1 MRSGGEAALTEPEN
15 APQRR
20 SQRSRPQGP
29 QGLGT
34 RPQEPRCQASEIC
47 QRTDLQALCFC
58 PSTGASPDRPAGA
71 GFPEASHRPAQLR
84 LVRLAPGWAGS
95 LSSRRD
101 RSRVRRQRASGQQT
115 GPRRSR
121 PLLAAPASEQ
131 MASVLWVALVLLR
144 RPPPPPARLWP
155 ACSDTPR
162 LAACCGLPA
171 EPASGTAHPAVLEPG
186 GPARARWIQEGGV
199 RPAGPCPAPA
209 HQPQHR
215 PGEGSWCRAE
225 LLRPSQPRTGLL
237 TPGPG
242 DSRTLSPLG
251 PNSRPAQPSGSRSE
265 TGRRPHSPALPPL
278 ALRLPPRV
286 VLLGRPASAP
296 ETRVSSAAWASLD
309 VPSLQA
315 RGWAEARPV
324 RLVSDA
330 LLASRRGMEGV
341 VDSGTQTDAVVV
353 LSLAQAAV
361 LGLVSEN
368 ELFGATISAEAFYP
382 DLGPGLSGAAVG
394 EPGPPGPDIYQ
405 LACNGRAL
413 EEPAEEEV
421 LEVEAAFE
429 KHTRR
434 KTRPPVRLVP
444 KVKFEKAEEEA
455 EEVYEVSVPG
465 GERGAGP
472 AEAPGEVAGGGGCEP
487 LVQSS
492 SVKMIDLSAF
502 SRKPRTL
509 RPLPRAPRPE
519 LDLAPFDPHFP
530 DPARNGFPEPSLA
543 LPGPEALPA
552 ECGFEP
558 PALAP
563 LGGPEAPALGSPEP
577 VKPEQGFVWQEAGE
591 FEADAAGSTVERHKK
606 AQLDR
611 LDINVQIDDSY
622 LVEAGDRQKRWQ
634 CRMCEKSYTSKY
646 NLVTHILGHNGI
658 KPHSCPHCSK
668 LFKQP
673 SHLQT
678 HLLTHQGTRPHK
690 CQVCQKAFTQTSHLK
705 RHMLLHSEVKP
716 YSCHFC
722 GRGFAYPSELKAH
735 EVKHESGRCHVC
747 VECGLDFST
756 LTQLKRHL
764 ASHQGPTLYQC
775 LDCSKSFHYRSQLQ
789 NHMLKHQNVRP
800 FVCTEC
806 GMEFSQIH
814 HLKQHSLT
822 HKVSPGLA
830 PGRGRALLS
839 PRRGRCPRWTHPGWR
854 SARCRPLRPCW
865 PALPAAG
872 GARGAAA
879 PCLGCANREG
889 PRRSAACVC
898 VLGQGESGGGL
909 QTLACPRRP
918 SRTEVHRLGPARCPP
933 QGVKEFKC
941 EVCGREFTLQANMK
955 RHMLIHTS
963 VRPYQC
969 HICFKTFVQKQ
980 TLKTHMIVH
989 SPVKPFKC
997 KVCGKSF
1004 NRMYNLLG
1012 HMHLHAGSKPF
1023 KCPYC
1028 SSKFNL
1034 KGNLSRHMKVK
1045 HGVMDI
1051 GPDSQDPMMELTGT
1065 DPAELDSQQEMEDFE
1080 ENAYAYTGVDG
1091 GAEASVLTE
1100 QAMKEMAYYNVL

>member
-1 MRSGGEAALTEPEN
+1 MLLS
-15 APQRR
+15 
-20 SQRSRPQGP
+20 
-29 QGLGT
+29 
-34 RPQEPRCQASEIC
+34 
-47 QRTDLQALCFC
+47 
-58 PSTGASPDRPAGA
+58 
-71 GFPEASHRPAQLR
+71 SHR
-84 LVRLAPGWAGS
+84 
-95 LSSRRD
+95 
-101 RSRVRRQRASGQQT
+101 
-115 GPRRSR
+115 
-121 PLLAAPASEQ
+121 
-131 MASVLWVALVLLR
+131 
-144 RPPPPPARLWP
+144 
-155 ACSDTPR
+155 
-162 LAACCGLPA
+162 
-171 EPASGTAHPAVLEPG
+171 
-186 GPARARWIQEGGV
+186 
-199 RPAGPCPAPA
+199 
-209 HQPQHR
+209 
-215 PGEGSWCRAE
+215 
-225 LLRPSQPRTGLL
+225 
-237 TPGPG
+237 
-242 DSRTLSPLG
+242 
-251 PNSRPAQPSGSRSE
+251 N
-265 TGRRPHSPALPPL
+265 
-278 ALRLPPRV
+278 
-286 VLLGRPASAP
+286 
-296 ETRVSSAAWASLD
+296 
-309 VPSLQA
+309 
-315 RGWAEARPV
+315 
-324 RLVSDA
+324 A
-330 LLASRRGMEGV
+330 LLAGRHRMEGFM
-341 VDSGTQTDAVVV
+341 DSGTQTDAVVV

-382 DLGPGLSGAAVG
+382 DLGPELSGTAVG

-413 EEPAEEEV
+413 EEPPEEEV

-444 KVKFEKAEEEA
+444 KVKFEKAEEE
-455 EEVYEVSVPG
+455 EEQEVYEVSVPG
-465 GERGAGP
+465 DDKDPSP
-472 AEAPGEVAGGGGCEP
+472 AEAPAEVAGGGCEA

-492 SVKMIDLSAF
+492 AVKMIDLSAF

-509 RPLPRAPRPE
+509 RHLPRTPRPE
-519 LDLAPFDPHFP
+519 LDMAPFDPPFP
-530 DPARNGFPEPSLA
+530 NPTRDGFPEPSMA
-543 LPGPEALPA
+543 LPGPETLPT

-558 PALAP
+558 PHLAP
-563 LGGPEAPALGSPEP
+563 LSNPEPPTMTSPEL
-577 VKPEQGFVWQEAGE
+577 VKPEQGFVWQESSE
-591 FEADAAGSTVERHKK
+591 FEADPAGSTVERHKK

-690 CQVCQKAFTQTSHLK
+690 CQVCHKAFTQTSHLK

-775 LDCSKSFHYRSQLQ
+775 LECDKSFHYRSQLQ

-822 HKVSPGLA
+822 HK
-830 PGRGRALLS
+830 
-839 PRRGRCPRWTHPGWR
+839 
-854 SARCRPLRPCW
+854 
-865 PALPAAG
+865 
-872 GARGAAA
+872 
-879 PCLGCANREG
+879 
-889 PRRSAACVC
+889 
-898 VLGQGESGGGL
+898 
-909 QTLACPRRP
+909 
-918 SRTEVHRLGPARCPP
+918 
-933 QGVKEFKC
+933 GVKEFKC

-1051 GPDSQDPMMELTGT
+1051 SLDSQDPMMELAGP
-1065 DPAELDSQQEMEDFE
+1065 DPSELDSQQEMEDFE
-1080 ENAYAYTGVDG
+1080 ENAYTYTSVDNG
-1091 GAEASVLTE
+1091 TEASALTE

>member
-1 MRSGGEAALTEPEN
+1 MPECSTEWQSEGWGCHGNGRGEEQKERKTGWRRQGSGREE
-15 APQRR
+15 
-20 SQRSRPQGP
+20 
-29 QGLGT
+29 
-34 RPQEPRCQASEIC
+34 
-47 QRTDLQALCFC
+47 
-58 PSTGASPDRPAGA
+58 
-71 GFPEASHRPAQLR
+71 
-84 LVRLAPGWAGS
+84 
-95 LSSRRD
+95 SRR
-101 RSRVRRQRASGQQT
+101 RRCP
-115 GPRRSR
+115 PRR
-121 PLLAAPASEQ
+121 
-131 MASVLWVALVLLR
+131 
-144 RPPPPPARLWP
+144 
-155 ACSDTPR
+155 
-162 LAACCGLPA
+162 
-171 EPASGTAHPAVLEPG
+171 
-186 GPARARWIQEGGV
+186 
-199 RPAGPCPAPA
+199 
-209 HQPQHR
+209 
-215 PGEGSWCRAE
+215 
-225 LLRPSQPRTGLL
+225 
-237 TPGPG
+237 
-242 DSRTLSPLG
+242 
-251 PNSRPAQPSGSRSE
+251 
-265 TGRRPHSPALPPL
+265 
-278 ALRLPPRV
+278 
-286 VLLGRPASAP
+286 
-296 ETRVSSAAWASLD
+296 
-309 VPSLQA
+309 
-315 RGWAEARPV
+315 
-324 RLVSDA
+324 
-330 LLASRRGMEGV
+330 RRGMERFK
-341 VDSGTQTDAVVV
+341 DSGTQTDAVVV

-382 DLGPGLSGAAVG
+382 DLGPELSGATAG
-394 EPGPPGPDIYQ
+394 DPGPPGPDIYQ
-405 LACNGRAL
+405 LACNGRGL
-413 EEPAEEEV
+413 EEPVEEEV

-444 KVKFEKAEEEA
+444 KVKFEKVEEDE
-455 EEVYEVSVPG
+455 EQEVYEVSVPG
-465 GERGAGP
+465 VDKDGGAA
-472 AEAPGEVAGGGGCEP
+472 AEAVAEAAAGEA

-492 SVKMIDLSAF
+492 AVRMMDLSAF
-502 SRKPRTL
+502 GRKL
-509 RPLPRAPRPE
+509 RPLRPAPRTPRPE
-519 LDLAPFDPHFP
+519 LDAAPFEPP
-530 DPARNGFPEPSLA
+530 FPEPQPGAA

-552 ECGFEP
+552 ECGFP
-558 PALAP
+558 PAHLAP
-563 LGGPEAPALGSPEP
+563 LGDPEVPALASPEP
-577 VKPEQGFVWQEAGE
+577 GKPESGFVWQEAGE
-591 FEADAAGSTVERHKK
+591 FEADAAGSTAERHKK

-690 CQVCQKAFTQTSHLK
+690 CQVCHKAFTQTSHLK

-764 ASHQGPTLYQC
+764 GSHQGPTLYQC
-775 LDCSKSFHYRSQLQ
+775 LECDKSFHYRSQLQ
-789 NHMLKHQNVRP
+789 NHVLKHQNVRP

-806 GMEFSQIH
+806 GMEFSQVH

-822 HKVSPGLA
+822 HK
-830 PGRGRALLS
+830 
-839 PRRGRCPRWTHPGWR
+839 
-854 SARCRPLRPCW
+854 
-865 PALPAAG
+865 
-872 GARGAAA
+872 
-879 PCLGCANREG
+879 
-889 PRRSAACVC
+889 
-898 VLGQGESGGGL
+898 
-909 QTLACPRRP
+909 
-918 SRTEVHRLGPARCPP
+918 
-933 QGVKEFKC
+933 GVKEFKC

-1045 HGVMDI
+1045 HGVMDL
-1051 GPDSQDPMMELTGT
+1051 GLDSQDPMMELAGP
-1065 DPAELDSQQEMEDFE
+1065 DPSELDSQQEMEDFE
-1080 ENAYAYTGVDG
+1080 DSGYTFTGVDG
-1091 GAEASVLTE
+1091 GAEASALTE

>member
-1 MRSGGEAALTEPEN
+1 MNKAA
-15 APQRR
+15 QM
-20 SQRSRPQGP
+20 QG
-29 QGLGT
+29 
-34 RPQEPRCQASEIC
+34 
-47 QRTDLQALCFC
+47 
-58 PSTGASPDRPAGA
+58 
-71 GFPEASHRPAQLR
+71 
-84 LVRLAPGWAGS
+84 
-95 LSSRRD
+95 
-101 RSRVRRQRASGQQT
+101 
-115 GPRRSR
+115 
-121 PLLAAPASEQ
+121 
-131 MASVLWVALVLLR
+131 
-144 RPPPPPARLWP
+144 
-155 ACSDTPR
+155 
-162 LAACCGLPA
+162 
-171 EPASGTAHPAVLEPG
+171 
-186 GPARARWIQEGGV
+186 
-199 RPAGPCPAPA
+199 
-209 HQPQHR
+209 
-215 PGEGSWCRAE
+215 
-225 LLRPSQPRTGLL
+225 
-237 TPGPG
+237 
-242 DSRTLSPLG
+242 
-251 PNSRPAQPSGSRSE
+251 
-265 TGRRPHSPALPPL
+265 PALPPQHL
-278 ALRLPPRV
+278 ESGTSRRRV
-286 VLLGRPASAP
+286 CPESKKAGLGRPGWLVVREPSREECRGWRPQRGPAP
-296 ETRVSSAAWASLD
+296 GLGRPGLPGSGSVAPHPRVP
-309 VPSLQA
+309 PSVQR
-315 RGWAEARPV
+315 RGWAWGSWATEKRARPPLAHP
-324 RLVSDA
+324 RPQRQSGSTARVSDA
-330 LLASRRGMEGV
+330 LLASRHGMEGFM
-341 VDSGTQTDAVVV
+341 DSGTQTDAVVV

-382 DLGPGLSGAAVG
+382 DLGPELSGVAVG
-394 EPGPPGPDIYQ
+394 EPGPPGPDLYQ
-405 LACNGRAL
+405 LACNGRPL

-444 KVKFEKAEEEA
+444 KVKFEKVEEEE

-465 GERGAGP
+465 DDRAAGP
-472 AEAPGEVAGGGGCEP
+472 AEAPSEAAVGGCEP

-492 SVKMIDLSAF
+492 AVKMIDLSAF

-509 RPLPRAPRPE
+509 RPLPRTPRPE
-519 LDLAPFDPHFP
+519 LDMAPFDPHFP
-530 DPARNGFPEPSLA
+530 DPARDGFPEPSLA

-558 PALAP
+558 PPLAP
-563 LGGPEAPALGSPEP
+563 LSDPEAPTLGSPEP

-591 FEADAAGSTVERHKK
+591 FEADAAGSTAERHKK

-775 LDCSKSFHYRSQLQ
+775 LECDKSFHYRSQLQ

-822 HKVSPGLA
+822 HK
-830 PGRGRALLS
+830 
-839 PRRGRCPRWTHPGWR
+839 
-854 SARCRPLRPCW
+854 
-865 PALPAAG
+865 
-872 GARGAAA
+872 
-879 PCLGCANREG
+879 
-889 PRRSAACVC
+889 
-898 VLGQGESGGGL
+898 
-909 QTLACPRRP
+909 
-918 SRTEVHRLGPARCPP
+918 
-933 QGVKEFKC
+933 GVKEFKC

-1051 GPDSQDPMMELTGT
+1051 GLDSQDPMMELAGT
-1065 DPAELDSQQEMEDFE
+1065 DPSEMDGQQEMEDFE
-1080 ENAYAYTGVDG
+1080 ENTYAYAGVDG
-1091 GAEASVLTE
+1091 SAEASVLTE

>member
-1 MRSGGEAALTEPEN
+1 
-15 APQRR
+15 
-20 SQRSRPQGP
+20 
-29 QGLGT
+29 
-34 RPQEPRCQASEIC
+34 
-47 QRTDLQALCFC
+47 
-58 PSTGASPDRPAGA
+58 
-71 GFPEASHRPAQLR
+71 
-84 LVRLAPGWAGS
+84 
-95 LSSRRD
+95 
-101 RSRVRRQRASGQQT
+101 
-115 GPRRSR
+115 
-121 PLLAAPASEQ
+121 
-131 MASVLWVALVLLR
+131 
-144 RPPPPPARLWP
+144 
-155 ACSDTPR
+155 
-162 LAACCGLPA
+162 
-171 EPASGTAHPAVLEPG
+171 
-186 GPARARWIQEGGV
+186 
-199 RPAGPCPAPA
+199 
-209 HQPQHR
+209 
-215 PGEGSWCRAE
+215 
-225 LLRPSQPRTGLL
+225 
-237 TPGPG
+237 
-242 DSRTLSPLG
+242 
-251 PNSRPAQPSGSRSE
+251 
-265 TGRRPHSPALPPL
+265 
-278 ALRLPPRV
+278 
-286 VLLGRPASAP
+286 
-296 ETRVSSAAWASLD
+296 
-309 VPSLQA
+309 
-315 RGWAEARPV
+315 
-324 RLVSDA
+324 
-330 LLASRRGMEGV
+330 MEGFM
-341 VDSGTQTDAVVV
+341 DSGTQTDAVVV

-382 DLGPGLSGAAVG
+382 DLGP
-394 EPGPPGPDIYQ
+394 ET
-405 LACNGRAL
+405 GR
-413 EEPAEEEV
+413 
-421 LEVEAAFE
+421 
-429 KHTRR
+429 
-434 KTRPPVRLVP
+434 PVRLVP
-444 KVKFEKAEEEA
+444 KVKFEKVEEE

-465 GERGAGP
+465 GDDKDAGP
-472 AEAPGEVAGGGGCEP
+472 AEAPAEAAGGGCEA

-492 SVKMIDLSAF
+492 AVKMIDLSVF

-509 RPLPRAPRPE
+509 RHLPRAPRPE
-519 LDLAPFDPHFP
+519 LDVAPFDPHFP
-530 DPARNGFPEPSLA
+530 DPARDAFAEPSMA
-543 LPGPEALPA
+543 LPRPEALPV

-558 PALAP
+558 PHLPP
-563 LGGPEAPALGSPEP
+563 LSDPEPPTMESPEP
-577 VKPEQGFVWQEAGE
+577 VKPEQGFVWQEVGE

-658 KPHSCPHCSK
+658 KSCPHCSK

-722 GRGFAYPSELKAH
+722 GRGLAYPSELKAH

-775 LDCSKSFHYRSQLQ
+775 LECDKSFHYRSQLQ

-822 HKVSPGLA
+822 HK
-830 PGRGRALLS
+830 
-839 PRRGRCPRWTHPGWR
+839 
-854 SARCRPLRPCW
+854 
-865 PALPAAG
+865 
-872 GARGAAA
+872 
-879 PCLGCANREG
+879 
-889 PRRSAACVC
+889 
-898 VLGQGESGGGL
+898 
-909 QTLACPRRP
+909 
-918 SRTEVHRLGPARCPP
+918 
-933 QGVKEFKC
+933 GVKEFKC

-1051 GPDSQDPMMELTGT
+1051 GLDSQDPMMELTGT
-1065 DPAELDSQQEMEDFE
+1065 DPSELDSQQEMEDFE
-1080 ENAYAYTGVDG
+1080 ENAYAYAGVDG
-1091 GAEASVLTE
+1091 SAEASVLSE

>member
-1 MRSGGEAALTEPEN
+1 
-15 APQRR
+15 
-20 SQRSRPQGP
+20 
-29 QGLGT
+29 
-34 RPQEPRCQASEIC
+34 
-47 QRTDLQALCFC
+47 
-58 PSTGASPDRPAGA
+58 
-71 GFPEASHRPAQLR
+71 
-84 LVRLAPGWAGS
+84 
-95 LSSRRD
+95 
-101 RSRVRRQRASGQQT
+101 
-115 GPRRSR
+115 
-121 PLLAAPASEQ
+121 
-131 MASVLWVALVLLR
+131 
-144 RPPPPPARLWP
+144 
-155 ACSDTPR
+155 
-162 LAACCGLPA
+162 
-171 EPASGTAHPAVLEPG
+171 
-186 GPARARWIQEGGV
+186 
-199 RPAGPCPAPA
+199 
-209 HQPQHR
+209 
-215 PGEGSWCRAE
+215 
-225 LLRPSQPRTGLL
+225 
-237 TPGPG
+237 
-242 DSRTLSPLG
+242 
-251 PNSRPAQPSGSRSE
+251 
-265 TGRRPHSPALPPL
+265 
-278 ALRLPPRV
+278 
-286 VLLGRPASAP
+286 
-296 ETRVSSAAWASLD
+296 
-309 VPSLQA
+309 
-315 RGWAEARPV
+315 
-324 RLVSDA
+324 
-330 LLASRRGMEGV
+330 MEGFM
-341 VDSGTQTDAVVV
+341 DSGTQTDAVVV

-368 ELFGATISAEAFYP
+368 ELFGATISPEAFYP
-382 DLGPGLSGAAVG
+382 DLGPDLSGASIG
-394 EPGPPGPDIYQ
+394 EPGPPGPDVYQ

-444 KVKFEKAEEEA
+444 KVKFEKVEEE
-455 EEVYEVSVPG
+455 EEQEVYEVSVPG
-465 GERGAGP
+465 DDKDAGP
-472 AEAPGEVAGGGGCEP
+472 AEAPTE
-487 LVQSS
+487 SS
-492 SVKMIDLSAF
+492 AVKMIDLSAF

-509 RPLPRAPRPE
+509 RHLPRTPRPE
-519 LDLAPFDPHFP
+519 LDVTPYNPHFP
-530 DPARNGFPEPSLA
+530 DPSRDGFPEPSMA
-543 LPGPEALPA
+543 LPGPEALP
-552 ECGFEP
+552 P
-558 PALAP
+558 S
-563 LGGPEAPALGSPEP
+563 EAS
-577 VKPEQGFVWQEAGE
+577 E

-634 CRMCEKSYTSKY
+634 CRMCEKSYTSECA
-646 NLVTHILGHNGI
+646 LVVSFLVCPLLTA
-658 KPHSCPHCSK
+658 HSCWLCRP
-668 LFKQP
+668 LFMP
-673 SHLQT
+673 PC
-678 HLLTHQGTRPHK
+678 LLLMCLLRFQGTRPHK
-690 CQVCQKAFTQTSHLK
+690 CQVCHKAFTQTSHLK

-775 LDCSKSFHYRSQLQ
+775 LECDKSFHYRSQLQ

-822 HKVSPGLA
+822 HK
-830 PGRGRALLS
+830 
-839 PRRGRCPRWTHPGWR
+839 
-854 SARCRPLRPCW
+854 
-865 PALPAAG
+865 
-872 GARGAAA
+872 
-879 PCLGCANREG
+879 
-889 PRRSAACVC
+889 
-898 VLGQGESGGGL
+898 
-909 QTLACPRRP
+909 
-918 SRTEVHRLGPARCPP
+918 
-933 QGVKEFKC
+933 GVKEFKC

-1051 GPDSQDPMMELTGT
+1051 GLDSQDPMMELAGT
-1065 DPAELDSQQEMEDFE
+1065 DPSELDSQQEMEDFE
-1080 ENAYAYTGVDG
+1080 ESAYTYAGVDS
-1091 GAEASVLTE
+1091 GAEASALTE

>member
-1 MRSGGEAALTEPEN
+1 MSSCLKHKMNKWST
-15 APQRR
+15 
-20 SQRSRPQGP
+20 
-29 QGLGT
+29 L
-34 RPQEPRCQASEIC
+34 
-47 QRTDLQALCFC
+47 F
-58 PSTGASPDRPAGA
+58 PS
-71 GFPEASHRPAQLR
+71 
-84 LVRLAPGWAGS
+84 
-95 LSSRRD
+95 
-101 RSRVRRQRASGQQT
+101 
-115 GPRRSR
+115 
-121 PLLAAPASEQ
+121 
-131 MASVLWVALVLLR
+131 
-144 RPPPPPARLWP
+144 
-155 ACSDTPR
+155 
-162 LAACCGLPA
+162 
-171 EPASGTAHPAVLEPG
+171 
-186 GPARARWIQEGGV
+186 
-199 RPAGPCPAPA
+199 
-209 HQPQHR
+209 
-215 PGEGSWCRAE
+215 
-225 LLRPSQPRTGLL
+225 
-237 TPGPG
+237 
-242 DSRTLSPLG
+242 
-251 PNSRPAQPSGSRSE
+251 N
-265 TGRRPHSPALPPL
+265 
-278 ALRLPPRV
+278 
-286 VLLGRPASAP
+286 
-296 ETRVSSAAWASLD
+296 
-309 VPSLQA
+309 
-315 RGWAEARPV
+315 
-324 RLVSDA
+324 A
-330 LLASRRGMEGV
+330 LLASRRGMEGFM
-341 VDSGTQTDAVVV
+341 DSGTQTDAVVV

-382 DLGPGLSGAAVG
+382 DLGPELSGAAMG
-394 EPGPPGPDIYQ
+394 EPGPPGPDVYQ

-413 EEPAEEEV
+413 EEPVEEEV

-444 KVKFEKAEEEA
+444 KVKFEKVEEE
-455 EEVYEVSVPG
+455 EEQEVYEVSVPG
-465 GERGAGP
+465 DDKEAGP
-472 AEAPGEVAGGGGCEP
+472 AEAPAQVASGGCEA

-492 SVKMIDLSAF
+492 AVKMIDLSAF

-509 RPLPRAPRPE
+509 RHLPRTPRPE
-519 LDLAPFDPHFP
+519 LDVAPYDPHLP
-530 DPARNGFPEPSLA
+530 DPAQDGYPEPSVA
-543 LPGPEALPA
+543 LPGAESVTT

-558 PALAP
+558 PHLAP
-563 LGGPEAPALGSPEP
+563 LSDPEAPTMESPEP

-591 FEADAAGSTVERHKK
+591 FETDAAGSTVERHKK

-690 CQVCQKAFTQTSHLK
+690 CQVCHKAFTQTSHLK

-722 GRGFAYPSELKAH
+722 SRGFAYPSELKAH

-775 LDCSKSFHYRSQLQ
+775 LECDKSFHYRSQLQ

-822 HKVSPGLA
+822 HKAIS
-830 PGRGRALLS
+830 
-839 PRRGRCPRWTHPGWR
+839 R
-854 SARCRPLRPCW
+854 SAFQPASPPREALTSRGPCTEKTTKSQHGEEHTHILDLMKPSAATRLSLGLLYHRPL
-865 PALPAAG
+865 
-872 GARGAAA
+872 
-879 PCLGCANREG
+879 
-889 PRRSAACVC
+889 
-898 VLGQGESGGGL
+898 
-909 QTLACPRRP
+909 
-918 SRTEVHRLGPARCPP
+918 
-933 QGVKEFKC
+933 GVKEFKC

-1051 GPDSQDPMMELTGT
+1051 GLDSQDPMMELTGT
-1065 DPAELDSQQEMEDFE
+1065 DPSELDSQQEMEDFE
-1080 ENAYAYTGVDG
+1080 ENTYTYAGVDG
-1091 GAEASVLTE
+1091 STEASVLSE

>member
-1 MRSGGEAALTEPEN
+1 M
-15 APQRR
+15 
-20 SQRSRPQGP
+20 
-29 QGLGT
+29 
-34 RPQEPRCQASEIC
+34 C
-47 QRTDLQALCFC
+47 
-58 PSTGASPDRPAGA
+58 
-71 GFPEASHRPAQLR
+71 
-84 LVRLAPGWAGS
+84 
-95 LSSRRD
+95 
-101 RSRVRRQRASGQQT
+101 
-115 GPRRSR
+115 
-121 PLLAAPASEQ
+121 
-131 MASVLWVALVLLR
+131 
-144 RPPPPPARLWP
+144 
-155 ACSDTPR
+155 
-162 LAACCGLPA
+162 
-171 EPASGTAHPAVLEPG
+171 
-186 GPARARWIQEGGV
+186 
-199 RPAGPCPAPA
+199 
-209 HQPQHR
+209 
-215 PGEGSWCRAE
+215 
-225 LLRPSQPRTGLL
+225 
-237 TPGPG
+237 
-242 DSRTLSPLG
+242 
-251 PNSRPAQPSGSRSE
+251 
-265 TGRRPHSPALPPL
+265 
-278 ALRLPPRV
+278 
-286 VLLGRPASAP
+286 
-296 ETRVSSAAWASLD
+296 
-309 VPSLQA
+309 
-315 RGWAEARPV
+315 
-324 RLVSDA
+324 DA
-330 LLASRRGMEGV
+330 LLASRHGMEGFM
-341 VDSGTQTDAVVV
+341 DSGTQTDAVVV

-382 DLGPGLSGAAVG
+382 DLGPELSGVAMG
-394 EPGPPGPDIYQ
+394 EPRPPGPDVYQ

-444 KVKFEKAEEEA
+444 KVKFEKVEEE
-455 EEVYEVSVPG
+455 EQEVYEVSVPG
-465 GERGAGP
+465 DDKDAGP
-472 AEAPGEVAGGGGCEP
+472 AEAPAEVASDGCEA

-492 SVKMIDLSAF
+492 AVKMIDLSVF

-509 RPLPRAPRPE
+509 RHLPRTPRPE
-519 LDLAPFDPHFP
+519 LDVAPYDPHFP
-530 DPARNGFPEPSLA
+530 DPARDSFPEPSMA

-558 PALAP
+558 PHLAP
-563 LGGPEAPALGSPEP
+563 LSDPEAPTMESPEP

-775 LDCSKSFHYRSQLQ
+775 LECDKSFHYRSQLQ

-822 HKVSPGLA
+822 HK
-830 PGRGRALLS
+830 
-839 PRRGRCPRWTHPGWR
+839 
-854 SARCRPLRPCW
+854 
-865 PALPAAG
+865 
-872 GARGAAA
+872 
-879 PCLGCANREG
+879 
-889 PRRSAACVC
+889 
-898 VLGQGESGGGL
+898 
-909 QTLACPRRP
+909 
-918 SRTEVHRLGPARCPP
+918 
-933 QGVKEFKC
+933 GVKEFKC

-1051 GPDSQDPMMELTGT
+1051 G
-1065 DPAELDSQQEMEDFE
+1065 LDSQGGWATRSGRNRSGTVMPHSG
-1080 ENAYAYTGVDG
+1080 ASCPLRGVGRLARPETSLGWAQVWRGGTLVGHHDDNDG
-1091 GAEASVLTE
+1091 IFMYSSKDIRGLTNNNN
-1100 QAMKEMAYYNVL
+1100 KNNIC